1 MTHPGDTPEPRSTS
15 YDSPTSTYATTP
27 PPQHAGP
34 PEQRPYPSDSTPPY
48 GIPKVD
54 ESSSGGAARHVVSL
68 FAGLVLPP
76 LAYLGF
82 DWAFGR
88 YWLELNQ
95 FRDANDRALWPF
107 AVIAIGALLL
117 LLVAAAGRLSPVGP
131 AIAAVLY
138 GALPAVAVVA
148 FRNDIVRAG
157 MEIRDWDVVYNY
169 ALVNVPFYGIVLF
182 PTVAALLLGTA
193 IASAGRRR
201 R

>member
-1 MTHPGDTPEPRSTS
+1 MTQPGDTPEPRSTS
-15 YDSPTSTYATTP
+15 YDSPTSSYGTP
-27 PPQHAGP
+27 SRPQHAGS
-34 PEQRPYPSDSTPPY
+34 PEQQPYDSTPAY

-54 ESSSGGAARHVVSL
+54 DTSSGGAARHVVSL

-88 YWLELNQ
+88 YWLDINQ
-95 FRDANDRALWPF
+95 FRDGSDRALWPF
-107 AVIAIGALLL
+107 AVIAVSALLL

-131 AIAAVLY
+131 AIAAVLW
-138 GALPAVAVVA
+138 GALPALAVVVL
-148 FRNDIVRAG
+148 RNDIFRAG
-157 MEIRDWDVVYNY
+157 AEIRDWSFVYEY
-169 ALVNVPFYGIVLF
+169 ALVNLPFYGIVLF

-201 R
+201 RG